1 MEFFCHPGQSLQ
13 WYQYWR
19 DRRYNWY
26 IKLGISTSNLILREH
41 AAEEL
46 AHYSVGTAD
55 LEYAFPFLEAGSY
68 GELEGVAHRGDFD
81 LRSHAEG
88 KLCKQD
94 GKLVVELGPDGKP
107 KYVGSGKDLSYF
119 DDQTRER
126 FVPHVIEPAAGCDR
140 ATLAFLCEAY
150 HEDEQ
155 PDDKGV
161 MQSRVILKL
170 HPRLAPIKVAIFPLI
185 KKDGMPEK
193 AAEIYREFKRAG
205 IAAEYDRYRRMDEI
219 GTPYCIT
226 IDSETISADTVTIRD
241 RDTLEQER
249 IPVKNIVEHVQTRM
263 KSR

>member
-1 MEFFCHPGQSLQ
+1 MAACGEAVEQRF
-13 WYQYWR
+13 R
-19 DRRYNWY
+19 
-26 IKLGISTSNLILREH
+26 LRIDGEQG
-41 AAEEL
+41 AVGGAEEL
-46 AHYSVGTAD
+46 
-55 LEYAFPFLEAGSY
+55 
-68 GELEGVAHRGDFD
+68 
-81 LRSHAEG
+81 
-88 KLCKQD
+88 
-94 GKLVVELGPDGKP
+94 
-107 KYVGSGKDLSYF
+107 
-119 DDQTRER
+119 

-205 IAAEYDRYRRMDEI
+205 IAAEYDQQAAIGRRYRRMDEI